1 MRPIMTLLAAVGSF
15 FLPQDVTAQT
25 EVFVYKGR
33 CDASAGA
40 ALDADHF
47 IVGND
52 ERNTLRIYRRGQADP
67 VGAPVDLSTFLGTS
81 TDKESDIEASAT
93 IGSRIYWISSHGNNK
108 NGVFQERRHRFFATD
123 IKPGNPP
130 SVTFPAD
137 TKHYAR
143 LRENLIAEDR
153 LKPFKLKEAA
163 NLAPEAP
170 GGFNIEGLAAT
181 PDGKLLI
188 GFRNP
193 IPTDGALIVP
203 LENPDE
209 MLGGKL
215 AQFGNPILLKG
226 LNGNGIRSLELV
238 GSSYLVIS
246 GPPDDQGSF
255 ALHRW
260 SGKPDEPA
268 TQIAVDFKNLRPEAL
283 FVVAPGT
290 VQILSDDGGVMIDGN
305 ECKDLDETRQVFRS
319 ITIKP

>member
-1 MRPIMTLLAAVGSF
+1 LPQALAAQSG
-15 FLPQDVTAQT
+15 L
-25 EVFVYKGR
+25 FVYRGR

-52 ERNTLRIYRRGQADP
+52 ERNTLQIYKRGQADP
-67 VGAPVDLSTFLGTS
+67 VGASVDLSAFLRTQ
-81 TDKESDIEASAT
+81 TDKESDIEASAV

-137 TKHYAR
+137 TKPYVR
-143 LRENLIAEDR
+143 LRENLIADDSV
-153 LKPFKLKEAA
+153 KPFKLEDAA
-163 NLAPEAP
+163 KLAPEAP

-193 IPTDGALIVP
+193 IPKEGALIVP

-209 MLGGKL
+209 MLGGKP
-215 AQFGNPILLKG
+215 AKFGNPILLKG
-226 LNGNGIRSLELV
+226 LAGNGIRSIELV

-246 GPPDDQGSF
+246 GPPGEQGSF

-268 TQIAVDFKNLRPEAL
+268 TPIAVDFKDLRPEAL

-290 VQILSDDGGVMIDGN
+290 VQILSDDGGVMIDGKQ
-305 ECKDLDETRQVFRS
+305 CKDLDEAAQTFRS
-319 ITIKP
+319 MTIKP